1 MLLPWITTLSALREQ
16 VCALRKSGKQPP
28 ISGEGSLWVG
38 SSPSAK
44 SRLARF
50 PRSTQNPKRSLC
62 MGLAKRFVQRTRCS
76 LELWTKTNNVSF
88 IFTESQT
95 NVLASSTQES
105 LHVGSRVACALL
117 WVEELLSKAEKSLLI
132 AQRRASTQPTL
143 KMLENI
149 PQWLFLREIL
159 FVSFKIPITQ

>member
-1 MLLPWITTLSALREQ
+1 MLLPWITTLSALRKQ
-16 VCALRKSGKQPP
+16 ACASRKSGKQPP

-38 SSPSAK
+38 SSPSAT

-50 PRSTQNPKRSLC
+50 LRSTQNPKRSPC
-62 MGLAKRFVQRTRCS
+62 MGLSKRFVQRTRCS

-105 LHVGSRVACALL
+105 LHFGSRAACALL
-117 WVEELLSKAEKSLLI
+117 WVEELLSKAEKVI
-132 AQRRASTQPTL
+132 ANSPVTSKHSAHTL
-143 KMLENI
+143 
-149 PQWLFLREIL
+149 RC
-159 FVSFKIPITQ
+159 